1 MFFFLTRAKENYAI
15 INLLNFN
22 YWYLSLFA
30 DIFHSVGAL
39 LAYLLAGAVV
49 LIGGGALVYYL
60 CSTYACAYCPV
71 YVGAWFQHPV
81 EVKNARVALALV
93 HRTPWTCRMRRIRP
107 RRKQV
112 RTLFFIVCILLLTF

>member
-1 MFFFLTRAKENYAI
+1 M
-15 INLLNFN
+15 
-22 YWYLSLFA
+22 
-30 DIFHSVGAL
+30 GAL

-71 YVGAWFQHPV
+71 YVGAWLQHPI

-107 RRKQV
+107 RKNQV
-112 RTLFFIVCILLLTF
+112 RTLFFYRMHTVSYLLIGFIILTELSLSNRII